1 MAAENVPMGML
12 LHSVGAVQTGR
23 NFGTVEYE
31 IALVRPDEYN
41 LEWWFRRLE
50 ENLAVTPGRY
60 ASRGW
65 RTKSPSPGRLTIM
78 PSPFSIS
85 SARAA
90 TRCETW

>member
-12 LHSVGAVQTGR
+12 LHSVGAVQAGR

-50 ENLAVTPGRY
+50 ESGAFT
-60 ASRGW
+60 W
-65 RTKSPSPGRLTIM
+65 R
-78 PSPFSIS
+78 
-85 SARAA
+85 
-90 TRCETW
+90 

>member
-1 MAAENVPMGML
+1 MTRHPVHKAPAR
-12 LHSVGAVQTGR
+12 AT
-23 NFGTVEYE
+23 
-31 IALVRPDEYN
+31 AL
-41 LEWWFRRLE
+41 RRLADWLRPARG
-50 ENLAVTPGRY
+50 NGQAGARTGQAGGKQRFHLAVTPGRY

-65 RTKSPSPGRLTIM
+65 RTKSPSPGLLTIM